1 MSGLAGKVV
10 VVTGC
15 TRGIGRAIA
24 EGCAGAGAIV
34 VLSSRTEAHVA
45 RAVHEFAGND
55 WRASGLAT
63 DVSSADDVEQLM
75 HHALDFH
82 GRIDIWVNNA
92 GISAGYRPLDELGV
106 AELDE
111 IVRVNLLG
119 TLYACRLLVPYFREY
134 GGVLLNMAGRGF
146 RGDATPHTAA
156 YAATKA
162 AIASITR
169 SLAEENRDCRRIHIH
184 ALVPGMV
191 PTDFYRNV
199 VVSPKLEHS
208 RGNVDLALEAFG
220 VPLDVVGT
228 ETAAYLGDGAWHA
241 TGQIH
246 NLLKGARTA
255 RGAALMAWYGMTG
268 KLKRER

>member
-1 MSGLAGKVV
+1 
-10 VVTGC
+10 
-15 TRGIGRAIA
+15 
-24 EGCAGAGAIV
+24 
-34 VLSSRTEAHVA
+34 
-45 RAVHEFAGND
+45 
-55 WRASGLAT
+55 
-63 DVSSADDVEQLM
+63 M